1 MSSKSKKSLKKSSVL
16 ESTSTSTSTKMS
28 SGSKKTLATSHG
40 VIIIIYN
47 LLILGYIMGLE
58 DKKCGCISDWRHDFI
73 KYYSIGLIIWGLLTI
88 AFDLSTSKNEFVKL
102 LKNILMFAAL
112 FNIWCLYTYV
122 GDLDKTNCR
131 CAIDKQKNMH
141 YFLYLWRY
149 VLVGALVVSLL
160 AIIMTTYATM

>member
-1 MSSKSKKSLKKSSVL
+1 MSSKSSKNSKKASVS
-16 ESTSTSTSTKMS
+16 ESPSTKMS
-28 SGSKKTLATSHG
+28 SGSKKTSAISHG

-47 LLILGYIMGLE
+47 LLVLGYIMGLE

-88 AFDLSTSKNEFVKL
+88 AFDLTTSKNEFVKL

-149 VLVGALVVSLL
+149 VLVGALILSLL

>member
-1 MSSKSKKSLKKSSVL
+1 MSSKSSKNSKKASVS
-16 ESTSTSTSTKMS
+16 ESTSASTKMS
-28 SGSKKTLATSHG
+28 SGSKKTSATSHG

-47 LLILGYIMGLE
+47 LLVLGYIMGLE

-88 AFDLSTSKNEFVKL
+88 AFDLTTSKNEFVKL

-122 GDLDKTNCR
+122 GDLDKTKCS

-149 VLVGALVVSLL
+149 VLVGALVLSLL

>member
-1 MSSKSKKSLKKSSVL
+1 MSSKSKKSSKKSSVL
-16 ESTSTSTSTKMS
+16 ESPSPSTSTKMS
-28 SGSKKTLATSHG
+28 SVSKKNAVISYG

-47 LLILGYIMGLE
+47 LLVLGYIMSLE
-58 DKKCGCISDWRHDFI
+58 DKKCGCISDWRHNFI

-88 AFDLSTSKNEFVKL
+88 AFDLTTSKNEFVKL

-149 VLVGALVVSLL
+149 VLVGALVLSLL